1 VKLLRA
7 LRSRRFW
14 LWTAA
19 VLVVLVAATVTSVEA
34 TSRSSFCNN
43 CHIMGSYYDSWKTG
57 SHRTIECVECHIA
70 PGMDNFVTAKLNG
83 LGQVV
88 DDWLNRASTKPSAS
102 VSDFACTR
110 SGCHV
115 MEEVDTSDAS
125 ERGYAFDHA
134 KHLDHEYD
142 GIAMGCTTCH
152 SHVQGSR
159 HFEVNTNTCVTCHLI
174 RGETVPVLAGGRTSA
189 PAAGRAAAP
198 ANCRACHEPP
208 DHPIEYRGLTVDH
221 DEYLSYGAACESCHR
236 GVTAP
241 PRRVTDAECLTCHDF
256 GMERAAGVDEM
267 HHIHSGRVHKVECFN
282 CHGVTAHGPGAAAMS
297 LGTFDCR
304 NCHRGQHD
312 PQRTTYL
319 APAAAH
325 EPEPPTAVSPMFL
338 VHVDCTGCHVKPGPV
353 TDNPENGATV
363 ARAVP
368 EACDACHRPGF
379 GAQLIPLW
387 QRSARELYDEVAAL
401 LPPEPATPQAR
412 EARRLLDLVRVDG
425 SWGVHNPRYT
435 QQLLEQ
441 ARAMLLGAAA
451 PPPQPPRPQE
461 TPGP

>member
-1 VKLLRA
+1 
-7 LRSRRFW
+7 
-14 LWTAA
+14 
-19 VLVVLVAATVTSVEA
+19 
-34 TSRSSFCNN
+34 
-43 CHIMGSYYDSWKTG
+43 
-57 SHRTIECVECHIA
+57 
-70 PGMDNFVTAKLNG
+70 
-83 LGQVV
+83 
-88 DDWLNRASTKPSAS
+88 
-102 VSDFACTR
+102 
-110 SGCHV
+110 
-115 MEEVDTSDAS
+115 
-125 ERGYAFDHA
+125 
-134 KHLDHEYD
+134 
-142 GIAMGCTTCH
+142 
-152 SHVQGSR
+152 
-159 HFEVNTNTCVTCHLI
+159 
-174 RGETVPVLAGGRTSA
+174 
-189 PAAGRAAAP
+189 
-198 ANCRACHEPP
+198 
-208 DHPIEYRGLTVDH
+208 
-221 DEYLSYGAACESCHR
+221 
-236 GVTAP
+236 
-241 PRRVTDAECLTCHDF
+241 
-256 GMERAAGVDEM
+256 
-267 HHIHSGRVHKVECFN
+267 
-282 CHGVTAHGPGAAAMS
+282 MS
-297 LGTFDCR
+297 LGSFDCR

-401 LPPEPATPQAR
+401 LAPEPATPEAR

-441 ARAMLLGAAA
+441 ARALLLGAAA

-461 TPGP
+461 APGP